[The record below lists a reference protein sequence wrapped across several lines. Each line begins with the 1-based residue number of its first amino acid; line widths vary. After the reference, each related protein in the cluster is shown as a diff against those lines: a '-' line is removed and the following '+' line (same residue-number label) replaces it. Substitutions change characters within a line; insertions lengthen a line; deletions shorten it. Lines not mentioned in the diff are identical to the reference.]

1 MDSGKLII
9 FSAPSG
15 AGKTTIVRHLL
26 AKFPNLS
33 FSISATTRPIR
44 GTEVNGHD
52 YYFISKEE
60 FLHKVAKHEFAEFEE
75 VYAGTYYGT
84 LGKEIQRIWSE
95 GKQVI
100 FDLETTGLQITKDRI
115 VQIAILKVFPD
126 GTTEEFSRLV
136 NPEMVIVDESTAIH
150 GVSNEMVKN
159 ESTFA
164 QLAPEIL
171 DFIGVSDLAGYNSN
185 KFDIPVL
192 SEELLRTG
200 NNFDL
205 SNRRFVDVQNIF
217 HKMEQRT
224 LSAAYQFYCCLL
236 YTSDAA
242 DE

>member
-84 LGKEIQRIWSE
+84 LVKEIQRIWSE
-95 GKQVI
+95 DKQVV
-100 FDLETTGLQITKDRI
+100 FDLDVQGGLRLKKKFGANALAIFVMPPSVEVLAERLSDRATDSPAKIEERMAKAKIELSFAKD
-115 VQIAILKVFPD
+115 
-126 GTTEEFSRLV
+126 
-136 NPEMVIVDESTAIH
+136 
-150 GVSNEMVKN
+150 
-159 ESTFA
+159 
-164 QLAPEIL
+164 
-171 DFIGVSDLAGYNSN
+171 
-185 KFDIPVL
+185 FDITLPNNEL
-192 SEELLRTG
+192 SVACAQAE
-200 NNFDL
+200 
-205 SNRRFVDVQNIF
+205 
-217 HKMEQRT
+217 KMVT
-224 LSAAYQFYCCLL
+224 DFLNKK
-236 YTSDAA
+236 D
-242 DE
+242 